1 MPDFLTKMAYH
12 TYTPSPPLCDF
23 VEVIWLYEGFTPAHA
38 KERKLP
44 DGSMGFVINLREDS
58 FRIYDRRDPNRC
70 ETFRGCLVSGVQS
83 EFIVIDTA
91 NQAAIIGVH
100 FKPGGGFPFFGMPA
114 SELHDVHVPLDAL
127 WGTTAAEL
135 RDRLLEAETPGA
147 KFAVLEL
154 YLLSRIASPLA
165 RHPAVSFALTEIGN
179 KSRPR
184 TISEVTE
191 QIGLSPR
198 RFIQL
203 FSEEVGLT
211 PKLFCRVRRF
221 QQVLSSLQHG
231 TLNGRQ
237 LDWAGIASSCG
248 YFDQAHFI
256 RDFKAFSGLNPT
268 AWLPLRGEHINHV
281 AIPD

>member
-1 MPDFLTKMAYH
+1 MAYH
-12 TYTPSPPLCDF
+12 TYTPSPLLSNF
-23 VEVIWLYEGFTPAHA
+23 VEVIWFYEGFTPAHA

-44 DGSMGFVINLREDS
+44 DGQMGLVINLREDS
-58 FRIYDRRDPNRC
+58 FRTYDRHDPRKF
-70 ETFRGCLVSGVQS
+70 ETSRGCLVSGVQS

-91 NQAAIIGVH
+91 NQASILGVH

-114 SELHDVHVPLDAL
+114 SELHDVQVPLDAL
-127 WGTTAAEL
+127 WGSTAAEL
-135 RDRLLEAETPGA
+135 RERLLETETPA
-147 KFAVLEL
+147 EKFAILEQ
-154 YLLSRIASPLA
+154 YLLARVASALA

-179 KSRPR
+179 KSQPR

-221 QQVLSSLQHG
+221 QQVLRSLQQRTG
-231 TLNGRQ
+231 NARQ
-237 LDWAGIASSCG
+237 IDWAYVASSCG

>member
-1 MPDFLTKMAYH
+1 MAYH
-12 TYTPSPPLCDF
+12 TYKPAPPLSDF
-23 VEVIWLYEGFTPAHA
+23 VEVIWLYEGLVQPHA

-44 DGSMGFVINLREDS
+44 DGSMGMVINLGEDS

-70 ETFRGCLVSGVQS
+70 ETFRGCLLSGVQS

-91 NQAAIIGVH
+91 NQASIMGVH

-114 SELHDVHVPLDAL
+114 SELHDVQVPLDAL
-127 WGTTAAEL
+127 WGPTAGEL
-135 RDRLLEAETPGA
+135 RDRLLEAETLEA
-147 KFAVLEL
+147 KFAILEL
-154 YLLSRIASPLA
+154 YLLARVATPLA
-165 RHPAVSFALTEIGN
+165 RHPAVAFALKEIGN
-179 KSRPR
+179 KSQPR
-184 TISEVTE
+184 TISEVTD

-221 QQVLSSLQHG
+221 QQVLRSLQHG

-237 LDWAGIASSCG
+237 IDWADIASSCG

-256 RDFKAFSGLNPT
+256 RDFRTFSGLNPT

-281 AIPD
+281 PIPD

>member
-1 MPDFLTKMAYH
+1 MAYF
-12 TYTPSPPLCDF
+12 TYIPPPPLSDF
-23 VEVIWLYEGFTPAHA
+23 VELFWLYEGSTPTHT

-44 DGSMGFVINLREDS
+44 DGSMGIVINLREDR
-58 FRIYDRRDPNRC
+58 FRTYDRQDPNKC

-91 NQAAIIGVH
+91 NQASIMGVH

-114 SELHDVHVPLDAL
+114 SELYDVQVPLDAL
-127 WGTTAAEL
+127 WGAAAAEL
-135 RDRLLEAETPGA
+135 REQLLGAETPEA
-147 KFAVLEL
+147 RFVILER
-154 YLLSRIASPLA
+154 YLLARATPLV
-165 RHPAVSFALTEIGN
+165 RRPAVSFALKEFQGP
-179 KSRPR
+179 SQHR
-184 TISEVTE
+184 TISDLTE

-221 QQVLSSLQHG
+221 QQVLRSLKSG
-231 TLNGRQ
+231 TTDVRQ
-237 LDWAGIASSCG
+237 VDWADIASSCG

-256 RDFKAFSGLNPT
+256 RDFRAFSGLNPT
-268 AWLPLRGEHINHV
+268 VWFPLRGEHINHV
-281 AIPD
+281 PLSD